1 MARKYLGWAYVSG
14 SLDEGADG
22 PMGAVQYK
30 YGTENQQ
37 TGSANFTYITGSDAL
52 FFTGSI
58 YVSGTVVS
66 ENYDVIN
73 HTVSYLSASGD
84 SKFGDGTAD
93 QHQFTGSVTINGPGA
108 SALDVTGDTIIRS
121 SGSSHL
127 PKLILW
133 SEDTTQADAAQID
146 FYRYGDGS
154 LASGENLGEIRFW
167 GSENN
172 TTFGEAAAIIGEVDE
187 SGWSTGVSQA
197 GRILFYTTPDG
208 SDTLVERMRLTHSGS
223 LGIGVTTPAYPLEV
237 SGTINITSSFGT
249 SQQLLRGNGTALL
262 GIADENKDV
271 MVGSGHSGK
280 YLSFYTGNSEL
291 DPAMRITDA
300 GYVGIGITS
309 PSALLDISGDG
320 SNIGQARVRQY
331 EGAASDG
338 PNLSLMKARGTQAS
352 PTIVSSGDHLGTID
366 FWGHDG
372 SGFETGAKILAQVD
386 GTPSDGTD
394 MPGKLVFQTTP
405 NASNASLTRMTIRQ
419 DGKIGMGS
427 SATPGAALHVFG
439 DITASFGI
447 TGSSFVTDGQV
458 SASTFHGDGSNLTG
472 IPESAGLFT
481 AINGSSAYITSSVA
495 IGTAEPPSGTLH
507 VNVGAGAGVAPISYY
522 DDVVFASDNRIG
534 LSLLC
539 PDNQVAGIAL
549 GSTSKNV
556 NSYWVTSYSNNST
569 TIGTTGTGYTLKLA
583 SGQAVTALRIDP
595 NQNVTCSYGNFV
607 VPDDKIG
614 IGPAFYTVEPDVELD
629 VRGDVQIRSTS
640 GTDIPNLTIWSD
652 DTTTYDGAEMD
663 LVKTGNSNTLSY
675 NENLGEIRFKGSE
688 DGTTSGTAA
697 GIFGE
702 VDDGTW
708 TTGAKEGGRL
718 TFWTTPNSS
727 TGGIERM
734 RINNSG
740 NVSVPTG
747 DVSIGLAAGVEPSGS
762 LHIKSGSVNSSPHWT
777 ARTLVLE
784 QGSDGYAG
792 MTFMGTNAASQRIY
806 LSSPAVGQHAEWIS
820 GYDLGYTL
828 FGTSVAGHSLYLR
841 SGNGAIGLHLDGNQ
855 NVTCSNGNFLVPDDK
870 IGVGLADGIEPGA
883 IVEVSG
889 SGATPLLRVGGND
902 ANNATIAIDAFAGY
916 DSRIDLRENGDTKW
930 SLRND
935 EPAQYFRI
943 TDEHSASA
951 LAGATVN
958 RMTILPW
965 KADGA
970 AQIQVLSPSSTYN
983 ATGFNSGVL
992 QLYSTSSVTS
1002 GQECTALQFIHRGEA
1017 GGSQKNRYGE
1027 MTLLSTGVSHAGS
1040 FTWKLRGSSA
1050 MSEVMRLDHN
1060 GHLSASQARFGEQPS
1075 FSVYANTNQ
1084 TTVNSLHWMHVSSNV
1099 EHYDV
1104 GGGYNTTTCVYTA
1117 PETGTYMLTATTR
1130 MDSVNA
1136 GGYLWTHIETTDQNY
1151 FGDLWSEDDDTTG
1164 YGSPAITIITQM
1176 TAGDTAKV
1184 FVKSTQNT
1192 ANTETSAPGY
1202 VTFQGHM
1209 LG

>member
-14 SLDEGADG
+14 TTDEGADG
-22 PMGAVQYK
+22 PIGAVQYK
-30 YGTENQQ
+30 YGTENEQ
-37 TGSANFTYITGSDAL
+37 TGSYNFTYITGSDSL

-84 SKFGDGTAD
+84 SKFGDDTAD
-93 QHQFTGSVTINGPGA
+93 QHQFTGSVTISGPST
-108 SALDVTGDTIIRS
+108 SALDVKGDTIIRS

-146 FYRYGDGS
+146 FYRYGDGT

-187 SGWSTGVSQA
+187 AGWSTGVSQA

-352 PTIVSSGDHLGTID
+352 PTIVSNGDHLGTID

-386 GTPSDGTD
+386 GSPSDGTD

-405 NASNASLTRMTIRQ
+405 NASDTSITRMTIRQ

-427 SATPGAALHVFG
+427 SHAPSASLHVFG

-472 IPESAGLFT
+472 ITAGGTGGLFT
-481 AINGSSAYITSSVA
+481 AINGSSAYITSS
-495 IGTAEPPSGTLH
+495 
-507 VNVGAGAGVAPISYY
+507 
-522 DDVVFASDNRIG
+522 
-534 LSLLC
+534 
-539 PDNQVAGIAL
+539 IA
-549 GSTSKNV
+549 
-556 NSYWVTSYSNNST
+556 
-569 TIGTTGTGYTLKLA
+569 
-583 SGQAVTALRIDP
+583 
-595 NQNVTCSYGNFV
+595 
-607 VPDDKIG
+607 
-614 IGPAFYTVEPDVELD
+614 
-629 VRGDVQIRSTS
+629 
-640 GTDIPNLTIWSD
+640 
-652 DTTTYDGAEMD
+652 
-663 LVKTGNSNTLSY
+663 
-675 NENLGEIRFKGSE
+675 
-688 DGTTSGTAA
+688 
-697 GIFGE
+697 
-702 VDDGTW
+702 
-708 TTGAKEGGRL
+708 
-718 TFWTTPNSS
+718 
-727 TGGIERM
+727 
-734 RINNSG
+734 
-740 NVSVPTG
+740 
-747 DVSIGLAAGVEPSGS
+747 IGLAAGVEPSGS
-762 LHIKSGSVNSSPHWT
+762 LHIKSGSVNASPHWT

-792 MTFMGTNAASQRIY
+792 MTIMGTNAGNSRIY

-951 LAGATVN
+951 LAGATVD
-958 RMTILPW
+958 RMTIVPW

-1002 GQECTALQFIHRGEA
+1002 GQECTALQFTHRGEA

-1060 GHLSASQARFGEQPS
+1060 GHLTASQGRFTAQPS
-1075 FSVYANTNQ
+1075 FSAYANASQ
-1084 TTVNSLHWMHVSSNV
+1084 TTINSSHWMHISANV
-1099 EHYDV
+1099 ENYDV
-1104 GGGYNTTTCVYTA
+1104 GSGYNTTTCAYTA
-1117 PETGTYMLTATTR
+1117 PEKGTYLLTSTVR
-1130 MDSVNA
+1130 MDSVND
-1136 GGYLWTHIETTDQNY
+1136 GGYVWMWIETSNINY
-1151 FGDLWSEDDDTTG
+1151 YGDLWSTDEDDNNHYSTPSLTVV
-1164 YGSPAITIITQM
+1164 TQLDE
-1176 TAGDTAKV
+1176 GDTVKV
-1184 FVKSTQNT
+1184 YVRATSGTAT
-1192 ANTETSAPGY
+1192 ANGLAGNQM
-1202 VTFQGHM
+1202 VQLQGHM
-1209 LG
+1209 LS